1 MMPAPDPPTTADALI
16 HQALLAL
23 TRGDMAK
30 AAALLDEA
38 EHLILAE
45 QEKDKA
51 A

>member
-1 MMPAPDPPTTADALI
+1 MTTTDVDRLI
-16 HQALLAL
+16 NEALLAL

-38 EHLILAE
+38 EHLILEE
-45 QEKDKA
+45 QEEGKA